1 MGTTYKVLGKQATAQ
16 SSLAITNKVLSAN
29 VATLTTSTDHN
40 LIIGQTVNIL
50 LTTPDSS
57 FDGVHVVTSAPTT
70 TTFTYESIN
79 SNVASA
85 ATTGTATGFT
95 WYTLYTCPVD
105 TSAVISSLIVNNRNN
120 GGGYY
125 QIAIADSTTVAAEDY
140 IVYNDLAAANETIGL
155 TLGLTLDSTNKY
167 LMVASSDA
175 DFTFQAHGME
185 ITA

>member
-1 MGTTYKVLGKQATAQ
+1 MATTYKVLGKQATAQ
-16 SSLAITNKVLSAN
+16 SSLTITNKALSAN
-29 VATLTTSTDHN
+29 VATITTSAAHN
-40 LIIGQTVNIL
+40 LVVGQSVNIL
-50 LTTPDSS
+50 LQDPDEK

-79 SNVASA
+79 SDVASVGA
-85 ATTGTATGFT
+85 AGTATGFT
-95 WYTLYTCPVD
+95 WYTLYTCPAA
-105 TSAVISSLIVNNRNN
+105 TAAVISSLIINNRNN

-140 IVYNDLAAANETIGL
+140 IVYNDLAAANETVSL

-167 LMVASSDA
+167 LMVAASDA